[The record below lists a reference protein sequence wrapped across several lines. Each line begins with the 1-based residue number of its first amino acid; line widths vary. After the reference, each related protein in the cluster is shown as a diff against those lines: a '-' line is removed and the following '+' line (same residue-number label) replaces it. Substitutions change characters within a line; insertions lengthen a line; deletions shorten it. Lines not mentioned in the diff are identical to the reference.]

1 MFYYIL
7 IICSGYS
14 GAQSCLPPVYFNAV
28 NACTRTG
35 NAYKYTGNG
44 IRARCVQVRRK
55 DVR

>member
-14 GAQSCLPPVYFNAV
+14 GAQSCLPPVYFTTSE
-28 NACTRTG
+28 ACIRVG
-35 NAYKYTGNG
+35 NAYKYTGNDPST
-44 IRARCVQVRRK
+44 RCVQVRRK